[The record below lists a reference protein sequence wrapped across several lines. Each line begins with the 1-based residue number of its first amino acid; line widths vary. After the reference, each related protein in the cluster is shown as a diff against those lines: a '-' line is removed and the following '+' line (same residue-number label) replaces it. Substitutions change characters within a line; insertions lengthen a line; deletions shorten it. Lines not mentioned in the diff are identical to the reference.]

1 MLRFVILSDGLAIFH
16 VLFSILASFYTPFFK
31 EVFEKKS
38 EIEHAFSMEDAARLD
53 DSGEG
58 TLERPMR
65 GGQPMPPPRM
75 DSYRVMRGSGSR
87 SNSGRLLW
95 GSSINYVDK
104 LANVNYTT

>member
-1 MLRFVILSDGLAIFH
+1 MLRFVILSDGLSIFH

-87 SNSGRLLW
+87 SNSGRLHW
-95 GSSINYVDK
+95 GHP
-104 LANVNYTT
+104 